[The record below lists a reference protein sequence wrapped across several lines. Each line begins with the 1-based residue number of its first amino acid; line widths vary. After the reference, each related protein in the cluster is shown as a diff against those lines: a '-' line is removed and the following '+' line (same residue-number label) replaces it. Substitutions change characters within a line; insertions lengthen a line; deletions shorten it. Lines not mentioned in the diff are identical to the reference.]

1 MENSITANSSKR
13 TFLILGA
20 ALLAQFAAS
29 VLASYAVFMPL
40 ADTDT
45 LMSLMN
51 VAGPTLVI
59 LPYLNSGSES
69 NHMVF
74 FIIALFVLIVSM
86 MITGIVLF
94 IVWMAKRRFR
104 PDNSMVTCIP
114 RNNVFATV
122 YLNPTVVIFYGL
134 CITAVVMELMNIN
147 FY

>member
-1 MENSITANSSKR
+1 MENTITANSSKR

-29 VLASYAVFMPL
+29 VLVSYAVFMPL
-40 ADTDT
+40 ADTDR

-51 VAGPTLVI
+51 VAGPT
-59 LPYLNSGSES
+59 
-69 NHMVF
+69 
-74 FIIALFVLIVSM
+74 LFVLIVSM

-114 RNNVFATV
+114 RNNVFTTV

>member
-1 MENSITANSSKR
+1 MENTITANSSKR

-40 ADTDT
+40 SDTDR

-51 VAGPTLVI
+51 VAGPT
-59 LPYLNSGSES
+59 
-69 NHMVF
+69 
-74 FIIALFVLIVSM
+74 LFVLIVSM

>member
-40 ADTDT
+40 ADTDR

-51 VAGPTLVI
+51 VAGPT
-59 LPYLNSGSES
+59 
-69 NHMVF
+69 
-74 FIIALFVLIVSM
+74 LFVLIVSM

-114 RNNVFATV
+114 RNNVFTTV

>member
-1 MENSITANSSKR
+1 MKSKLIRRVLFMENTITANSSKR

-29 VLASYAVFMPL
+29 VLVSYAVFMPL
-40 ADTDT
+40 ADTDR

-51 VAGPTLVI
+51 VAGPT
-59 LPYLNSGSES
+59 
-69 NHMVF
+69 
-74 FIIALFVLIVSM
+74 LFVLIVSM

-114 RNNVFATV
+114 RNNVFTTV